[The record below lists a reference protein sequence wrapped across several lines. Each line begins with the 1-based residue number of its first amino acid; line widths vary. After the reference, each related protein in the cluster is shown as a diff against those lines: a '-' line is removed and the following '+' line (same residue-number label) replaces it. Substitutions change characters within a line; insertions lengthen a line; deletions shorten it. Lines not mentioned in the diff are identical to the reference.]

1 MSTDF
6 QRKFQEKFHSKIIP
20 SLLSILDDYENPR
33 TQAHG
38 GAALVN
44 FVKGCPSHL
53 LVEHLPQ
60 IIEKLD
66 QVLNRKYEEVIY
78 FYLFSFLL
86 NSFF

>member
-6 QRKFQEKFHSKIIP
+6 GEKIIP

-38 GAALVN
+38 ATALVN
-44 FVKGCPSHL
+44 FAKSCPSYL
-53 LVEHLPQ
+53 FVEYLPQ

-66 QVLNRKYEEVIY
+66 QVLKRKCEEVIY
-78 FYLFSFLL
+78 FYLTGRP
-86 NSFF
+86 